1 METITDS
8 KELQRISKKLSA
20 DGKTIGFVPTMG
32 FLHRGHLSLVKA
44 SSKNCDI
51 TIVSIFVNPTQFAPD
66 EDLESYPRDLERDKS
81 LLEEENVDYLFY
93 PSAHDIYPS
102 GFQTFV
108 NVANITKQLEGEF
121 RPTHFMGVTTIVNIL
136 FNSALPDFAFFGQKD
151 AQQAAVIKQMVKDLK
166 MPVEIIV
173 CPIVREP
180 DGLAMSSRN
189 VYLTPRERKDAL
201 VLYKSLQLAKKLIEN
216 GEKQSSEIIKKMLNL
231 YNQIDSAAL
240 DYIKIVDAE
249 SFKIADDLKKGM
261 DYYILIACKIGKTRL
276 IDNELIHI

>member
-44 SSKNCDI
+44 SSEKCDI

-81 LLEEENVDYLFY
+81 LLEKENVDYLFY

-108 NVANITKQLEGEF
+108 NVADITKQLEGEF

-201 VLYKSLQLAKKLIEN
+201 VLYKSLQLAKKLIDN

-249 SFKIADDLKKGM
+249 SFKIAVDLKKGM